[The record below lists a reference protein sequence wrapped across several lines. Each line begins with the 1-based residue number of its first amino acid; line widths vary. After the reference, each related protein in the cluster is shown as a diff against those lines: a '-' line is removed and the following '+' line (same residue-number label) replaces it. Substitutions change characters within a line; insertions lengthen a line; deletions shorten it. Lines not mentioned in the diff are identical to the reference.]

1 MEGLTNEAT
10 LSDLGIFRNGS
21 PRYSKRCRIHNE
33 LHDSDGSTQIG
44 SSYHRQRREV
54 MNFRTTPTTLAILCL
69 GTALA
74 ITEPAVLAPMQP
86 AILPLFIAL
95 TAAILYRHFTKKQ
108 WYARLHSPDEMLYP
122 TVGARQLMYLNRIEA
137 ARYRKKGFELR
148 LLSKRHQRGPKP

>member
-1 MEGLTNEAT
+1 
-10 LSDLGIFRNGS
+10 
-21 PRYSKRCRIHNE
+21 
-33 LHDSDGSTQIG
+33 
-44 SSYHRQRREV
+44 

-122 TVGARQLMYLNRIEA
+122 TVGARPLMYLNRIEA